1 MTPLEQLTDKVRQA
15 LVGVPGLA
23 QSIKLDLKG
32 EGFVH
37 VAGNVIS
44 NDDKPADLT
53 VRVSRRDLE
62 ALGKGKLNP
71 MTAAITGRLHLSDM
85 SLAMSLMP
93 QIQALFSRFA

>member
-1 MTPLEQLTDKVRQA
+1 VTSLEQLTDKVRQA
-15 LVGVPGLA
+15 LVGMPGLA

-37 VAGNVIS
+37 VDGTLVS
-44 NDDKPADLT
+44 NDDKAADLT
-53 VRVSRRDLE
+53 VRVSRADLE

-71 MTAAITGRLHLSDM
+71 MTAAITGRLQLSDM

-93 QIQALFSRFA
+93 QMQALFSRFA

>member
-1 MTPLEQLTDKVRQA
+1 MTSLEQLTDKVRLA
-15 LVGVPGLA
+15 LVGGPGLA

-37 VAGNVIS
+37 VTGNVVS

-53 VRVSRRDLE
+53 VRVSRADLE